1 MADDDSEVI
10 HGSSSAISVPAAT
23 FAAIFLSQK
32 AFSMKYAA
40 VESSEIY
47 QNKRFGVQTAI
58 GCMGDVVM
66 SSDIVNWRYFK
77 RWGHFCYLLSASTFF
92 IELSN
97 KVGGTLI

>member
-1 MADDDSEVI
+1 MTDDDSEVI

-40 VESSEIY
+40 VESKEIY

-58 GCMGDVVM
+58 GCMD
-66 SSDIVNWRYFK
+66 DIVGRCELAVFQAL
-77 RWGHFCYLLSASTFF
+77 GALLLSPLGLYLLYRAV
-92 IELSN
+92 E
-97 KVGGTLI
+97 